1 MVASTFW
8 ASWTA
13 STPAEHPIPA
23 RLNDTMSDRILKWLT
38 TMADRLGVGL
48 NREQLTMRTSTSV
61 GESASLVS
69 TSSTARKS
77 TMRAS
82 TRASSIVRDVGVDPG

>member
-1 MVASTFW
+1 
-8 ASWTA
+8 
-13 STPAEHPIPA
+13 
-23 RLNDTMSDRILKWLT
+23 MSDRILKWLT

-82 TRASSIVRDVGVDPG
+82 TRASSIVRDVSVDPG